1 MANIKLNFLP
11 LDNNSFDYTVY
22 RKLPEEEEKLDKSE
36 MRYPFVETDGN
47 PTKVN
52 YNISFKPK
60 DGFVEHEVNSADFL
74 GLTKKFLL
82 LKLLETLDSTFCPY
96 TYNHYKRF
104 TEEQVEFIIEEFPEG
119 NRVVFLTPYYLEEQ
133 KKFGFLIDFKFIKN
147 ESTQFNKQ
155 VQRLSLS
162 LDDHYRSNKNY
173 YSEKYHLIQSFI
185 RLSYGTWSTL
195 NIGGAK
201 INISD
206 KLNDVPSFLLNKKEY
221 LFNVNK
227 SAYSQFQG
235 IRNYGPYKRIDDQ
248 VIFVFIFEER
258 FKSFANQL
266 YLSLIGKLNPGTFSG
281 FESMFKI
288 KFGLENV
295 KQISL
300 SNNSHSELSKVV
312 NEVKQY
318 NGENANV
325 IGIYIEDHDLDNK
338 VATSANYYY
347 LKYNFIKEDIPLQV
361 VNYRSLGEKNSLKWS
376 TSNVALAIFSK
387 LGGIP
392 WIVKPSNA
400 NCLILGIGSSHKIDP
415 ETKKI
420 SKFFAYSV
428 CLDSSGLYKS
438 LEVLADEAEHEHYL
452 DKLQKNLVTM
462 LNDEKYSTYTSC
474 VLHLPFKIKR
484 KEIDALS
491 KAIQQVTTMEFIVIK
506 INLDNKFF
514 GYSAHNTFVPYESSF
529 VKLSQ
534 RQYLVWFE
542 GLLFG
547 KEIVDKRLGNPVHIE
562 FLNLPNTN
570 NIDERKY
577 LQDVLNLSGAN
588 WRGFNA
594 KSVPISI
601 YYSQLIANYTKAF
614 EDIEGYDEKILSNE
628 RPWFL

>member
-11 LDNNSFDYTVY
+11 LDNNSFDYTIY
-22 RKLPEEEEKLDKSE
+22 RKLPEGEEKLDKSE
-36 MRYPFVETDGN
+36 MRYPFFEGDANT
-47 PTKVN
+47 TKVN

-60 DGFVEHEVNSADFL
+60 NGFVKYVVNSGDFL

-82 LKLLETLDSTFCPY
+82 LKLLETLDGTFCPY

-104 TEEQVEFIIEEFPEG
+104 TEEQVEFITEEFPEG
-119 NRVVFLTPYYLEEQ
+119 NRVIFLTPYYLEEQ

-185 RLSYGTWSTL
+185 RFSYVTWSTL
-195 NIGGAK
+195 NIGETK
-201 INISD
+201 INISN
-206 KLNDVPSFLLNKKEY
+206 KLNDVASFLLNKKEY

-235 IRNYGPYKRIDDQ
+235 IKNYGPYKRIDDQ
-248 VIFVFIFEER
+248 VVFVFIFEER

-295 KQISL
+295 KQIGL
-300 SNNSHSELSKVV
+300 LNNSYSELSKVV

-318 NGENANV
+318 KEGNANV

-338 VATSANYYY
+338 AATSANYYY

-400 NCLILGIGSSHKIDP
+400 NCLILGIGSSHKVDP
-415 ETKKI
+415 ETRKV

-462 LNDEKYSTYTSC
+462 LNDEKYSAYTSC

-484 KEIDALS
+484 REIDALS